1 MQPSDE
7 IKAKLDIVDLIRD
20 YIPLKAAGVNFRARC
35 PFHQEKTPSF
45 MVSPDKQ
52 IWHCFGCGKG
62 GDIFSF
68 IMEME
73 GVEFVEALRTL
84 APKAGVVL
92 KRQDPKMASQ
102 RNRILDIL
110 ELSRKYYHKY
120 LLDSPQAEGARDYL
134 ENRGFSDETIEEWQI
149 GYSPDAWDE
158 TIKFLKSKG
167 FKEDEL
173 FLAGMVVKSDT
184 SSRFYDRFRGR
195 IMFPINDINSDTVA
209 FTARVSP
216 EKEETEKMGKYIN
229 SPRTLVYDKSKILF
243 GLDKAK
249 MEIKKQD
256 LAVIVEGQTD
266 VITAHQAGY
275 KNVVASSGT
284 ALTADQD
291 KDKPYR
297 DLNNQINLIKRYT
310 NNISLAF
317 DKDAAGDM
325 AANRGIQEAMAL
337 EMNIGVIEIPGG
349 KDPDECIKKSPKEWE
364 SAVGQAKPMM
374 EYYFSKILD
383 KLDLEKIANRRQ
395 AAKELLPII
404 SKLGNSIEQDYWLK
418 SLSEKIDVQEN
429 VLRETIKQAP
439 GRKPKFTSVN
449 KVKKPDESSYRS
461 RAERISELFLALVVK
476 FPTLLD
482 YAINNILTDHII
494 GEQNRAIYKNL
505 VFYYNNIVK
514 NSDIS
519 PDISEETAINT
530 LSYNDFSKWL
540 AEKTEEDQ
548 AEPISISG
556 GEKEK
561 NKNEINFDQLKLLD
575 RLVFLGERDFFELD
589 IGLAKNEA
597 IKIIVV
603 LKKNHLSSRLK
614 EMEKLIAEYEKEKKY
629 SEVKELMGEF
639 KVISD
644 ELRALDK

>member
-1 MQPSDE
+1 MQLSDE

-20 YIPLKAAGVNFRARC
+20 YIPLKAAGINFRARC

-45 MVSPDKQ
+45 MISPDKQ

-73 GVEFVEALRTL
+73 GVEFVEALRIL

-92 KRQDPKMASQ
+92 RREDPKISSQ

-110 ELSRKYYHKY
+110 ELSRKYYHKF
-120 LLDSPQAEGARDYL
+120 LLDSPRAEGARDYL
-134 ENRGFSDETIEEWQI
+134 EKRGFSDETIEEWQI
-149 GYSPDAWDE
+149 GCSPDAWDE
-158 TIKFLKSKG
+158 IMKFLKNKG
-167 FKEDEL
+167 FSENEI
-173 FLAGMVVKSDT
+173 FLAGMSVKSNT
-184 SSRFYDRFRGR
+184 SSRFYDRFRAR
-195 IMFPINDINSDTVA
+195 IMFPINDTNSNTVA

-229 SPRTLVYDKSKILF
+229 SPQTLVYDKSKILF
-243 GLDKAK
+243 GLDKGK
-249 MEIKKQD
+249 IEIKKQD
-256 LAVIVEGQTD
+256 LAIIVEGQTD

-297 DLNNQINLIKRYT
+297 DLNNHINLIKRYT
-310 NNISLAF
+310 NNMALAF

-337 EMNIGVIEIPGG
+337 EMNISVIEIPGG
-349 KDPDECIKKSPKEWE
+349 KDPDECIKKNPKEWE
-364 SAVGQAKPMM
+364 GAVAQAKSMM
-374 EYYFSKILD
+374 EYYFSKTLE
-383 KLDLEKIANRRQ
+383 KLDLEKITDRRQ
-395 AAKELLPII
+395 VAKELLPII

-418 SLSEKIDVQEN
+418 RLSEKIDVEEN
-429 VLRETIKQAP
+429 VLRETIRKTSTPKSGTAP
-439 GRKPKFTSVN
+439 
-449 KVKKPDESSYRS
+449 VKREKEPDIKRYKS
-461 RAERISELFLALVVK
+461 REERISELLLALIIK
-476 FPTLLD
+476 FPALLD

-519 PDISEETAINT
+519 GASAINT
-530 LSYNDFSKWL
+530 LSYEGFSKWL
-540 AEKTEEDQ
+540 VETTEKDQ
-548 AEPISISG
+548 AELISINRDEK
-556 GEKEK
+556 EKEK
-561 NKNEINFDQLKLLD
+561 NKINLDQLKLLEK
-575 RLVFLGERDFFELD
+575 LVFLSEKDFYDFD
-589 IGLAKNEA
+589 PGQAKNEA
-597 IKIIVV
+597 IEIILV
-603 LKKNHLSSRLK
+603 LKKNYLSGRLK
-614 EMEKLIAEYEKEKKY
+614 EMEKLIAKYEKAKKY